1 MTREVTP
8 RPVVVAISISESP
21 DMPVLGLGDGHLR
34 SAMAAIAAHVLARGD
49 DLAYGGDLRGGGF
62 TELLLELVVQYSPSD
77 VLTDRARVTDYLAWP
92 VHISMS
98 VDALDQR
105 VSLLDDIARLVLID
119 PHGSRI
125 SMEER
130 RLMQPHEPDSSEWEA
145 GLTAM
150 RATMRAE
157 TDVRVVV
164 GGRVHGYKGR
174 MPGIAEEALLSLEAG
189 QALFLLGGY
198 GGCARDIAET
208 LGLLDGWSGSRPDWP
223 GREHFRH
230 HLHGGLN
237 NGLSP
242 EENGLLAHTSYIDQA
257 ISLIVRGLNRLCDGG
272 SGGAET
278 GNGEHA

>member
-1 MTREVTP
+1 MTREVTR

-21 DMPVLGLGDGHLR
+21 DMPALGLGDGHLR

-62 TELLLELVVQYSPSD
+62 TELLLELVVRYSARD
-77 VLTDRARVTDYLAWP
+77 VLSDSARVTDYLAWP

-98 VDALDQR
+98 ADALDQR
-105 VSLLDDIARLVLID
+105 VSRLDDIARLALID
-119 PHGSRI
+119 PHGDRI

-130 RLMQPHEPDSSEWEA
+130 RLMPPHEPDSSEWEA

-150 RATMRAE
+150 RATMLAE

-164 GGRVHGYKGR
+164 GGRVHGYMGR

-208 LGLLDGWSGSRPDWP
+208 LGLMDGWSGSRPDWP
-223 GREHFRH
+223 GRELFRRH
-230 HLHGGLN
+230 IRGGLS

-242 EENGLLAHTSYIDQA
+242 EENGLLAHTPYIDQA
-257 ISLIVRGLNRLCDGG
+257 ISMIVLGLNRLCDGG
-272 SGGAET
+272 SGVPET
-278 GNGEHA
+278 GNGKHA

>member
-1 MTREVTP
+1 MTREVIR
-8 RPVVVAISISESP
+8 RPVVVGISISESP
-21 DMPVLGLGDGHLR
+21 DMSVLGLGDGHLR

-62 TELLLELVVQYSPSD
+62 TELLLELVVRYSPRDLLSD
-77 VLTDRARVTDYLAWP
+77 RTRVTDYLAWP

-98 VDALDQR
+98 ADALDQR
-105 VSLLDDIARLVLID
+105 VSRLHNIARLALID

-130 RLMQPHEPDSSEWEA
+130 RLMPPHEPDSSEWEA

-150 RATMRAE
+150 RGTMLAE

-208 LGLLDGWSGSRPDWP
+208 LGLIDGWSGSRPDWP
-223 GREHFRH
+223 GREHFRR
-230 HLHGGLN
+230 HLRGGLN

-242 EENGLLAHTSYIDQA
+242 EENGLLAHTPYIDQA
-257 ISLIVRGLNRLCDGG
+257 ISMIVRGLNRLCDGE
-272 SGGAET
+272 SGVAET
-278 GNGEHA
+278 GNGKHA

>member
-1 MTREVTP
+1 
-8 RPVVVAISISESP
+8 
-21 DMPVLGLGDGHLR
+21 MPVLGLGDGHLR

-62 TELLLELVVQYSPSD
+62 TELLLDLVVRYSSRD
-77 VLTDRARVTDYLAWP
+77 VVPDRARVIDYLAWP

-98 VDALDQR
+98 ADALDQR
-105 VSLLDDIARLVLID
+105 VSRLGGIARLALID
-119 PHGSRI
+119 LRGGRI

-130 RLMQPHEPDSSEWEA
+130 RLMSSHQPDNSEWEA

-150 RATMRAE
+150 RATMRTE
-157 TDVRVVV
+157 TDVRIVV
-164 GGRVHGYKGR
+164 GGRVQGYKGR

-208 LGLLDGWSGSRPDWP
+208 LGLTEGWSGSRPDWP
-223 GREHFRH
+223 GREYFRRH
-230 HLHGGLN
+230 PRRDLN

-242 EENGLLAHTSYIDQA
+242 EENGVLAHTPYIDQA
-257 ISLIVRGLNRLCDGG
+257 ITMIVRGLNKLCDGG
-272 SGGAET
+272 RDVAET
-278 GNGEHA
+278 GNGRHA